1 MYENSEISKRH
12 GSPYDRGGADSYYNR
27 SYNPHY
33 FMGATFQSI
42 EVTQEYMTE
51 KEIAEYKKGY
61 EDNEESGDHKEW
73 D

>member
-1 MYENSEISKRH
+1 MNEVSKRH

-33 FMGATFQSI
+33 FMGATFQLI

-51 KEIAEYKKGY
+51 KEIVKISKKILALI
-61 EDNEESGDHKEW
+61 
-73 D
+73 